1 MKLFKRHRFL
11 LIMLSKNHVGK
22 DRLDIS
28 KDEVWTSRDFAE
40 RLQLKFN
47 SQTQTEYFGQSVS
60 LSLEGVA
67 VRYLDDKGEQQL
79 DFHSFI
85 SSNTQ
90 QDSAVVH
97 HHSLELFKHL
107 KANKLIKKGTT
118 ILCNTDGCA
127 AQYRCGTAFHFLSTS
142 ANKFEVHISRA
153 ICCPGHA

>member
-1 MKLFKRHRFL
+1 MHNAWDFARQSTNMHNLHGQERWGKARENHLKATASHQNNVMQRFFVDHHLKQLKLFKRHRFL
-11 LIMLSKNHVGK
+11 LIILSKNHVGK

-47 SQTQTEYFGQSVS
+47 SQTQTECFGQSVS

-67 VRYLDDKGEQQL
+67 VRHLNDKGQQQL

-97 HHSLELFKHL
+97 HHSL
-107 KANKLIKKGTT
+107 
-118 ILCNTDGCA
+118 
-127 AQYRCGTAFHFLSTS
+127 
-142 ANKFEVHISRA
+142 
-153 ICCPGHA
+153 